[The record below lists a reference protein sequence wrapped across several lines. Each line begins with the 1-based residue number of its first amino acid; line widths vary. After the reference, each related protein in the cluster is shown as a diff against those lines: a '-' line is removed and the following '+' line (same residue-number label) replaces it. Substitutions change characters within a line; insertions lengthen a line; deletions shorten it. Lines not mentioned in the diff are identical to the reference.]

1 LTGNPTGNLDALAH
15 LNAEVGQMA
24 RRAKGEGAVY
34 RLGDGRWEAK
44 PRSGV
49 GRRKSVYGRTRREV
63 LGKLREV
70 RLTLKRGLPVSSRI
84 LTLAAFLE
92 RWLEVV
98 RGRVRANTYESYEL
112 NARRASAELGEVP
125 LQSLSPALIEAT
137 KVVQQLLGYK
147 TVATTLDNY
156 SHVRPVLHGDAI
168 RALDGWLGEAPT
180 L

>member
-1 LTGNPTGNLDALAH
+1 
-15 LNAEVGQMA
+15 
-24 RRAKGEGAVY
+24 
-34 RLGDGRWEAK
+34 
-44 PRSGV
+44 
-49 GRRKSVYGRTRREV
+49 
-63 LGKLREV
+63 
-70 RLTLKRGLPVSSRI
+70 
-84 LTLAAFLE
+84 LAAFLE